1 MIRRGTDRLATAV
14 TFAVVGLIVAVLAGK
29 PEALILTAPW
39 AVLLVFGM
47 PWTAERPRSAE
58 VEVSGDRFLVGDIID
73 VRTVI
78 KAHRGTVNVTPKP
91 GDGFWPD
98 SLGSQFASASAR
110 HDVVDEGTTHFIN
123 RLRAMQW
130 GTHDVGRV
138 AVEFTSPYGLFRWS
152 MEAGQSKLVRIHP
165 NQHEL
170 RNLLAPWL
178 VRRIAGAHE
187 SNAIGRGVEYA
198 DIRPFTNGD
207 SLRDI
212 NWKASAR
219 SPEIW
224 VSQRHPDRAT
234 EVVLMLDSFI
244 ESGHDVRT
252 VFGLAVEGA
261 VALAESH
268 LGVND
273 RVGLVELGGTVRW
286 VSPGTGQH
294 QLQRMSDFLLSTGLH
309 GHDAQRDLSVL
320 MTRALP
326 PRSFVVAL
334 TPLLD
339 QRFIDALLL
348 VAGSGHDLAVVECD
362 PVRPPNEDDDLSHL
376 VARFWDAERQIV
388 RDRLTDHGIAVA
400 TWRRGDHLDLTLK
413 ELLGRRRRLVMGGR
427 R

>member
-1 MIRRGTDRLATAV
+1 MNRRGTDRLATALA
-14 TFAVVGLIVAVLAGK
+14 FAVVGLIVAVLAGK

-39 AVLLVFGM
+39 AVLLVMGL
-47 PWTAERPRSAE
+47 PWTSHRPTRIDIDVDA
-58 VEVSGDRFLVGDIID
+58 DRVLVGDIIE
-73 VRTVI
+73 VKTTI
-78 KAHRGTVNVTPKP
+78 EGTQGSAKVTPTP
-91 GDGFWPD
+91 GDGFWPESVGD
-98 SLGSQFASASAR
+98 HLIPEAAR
-110 HDVVDEGTTHFIN
+110 HDVLFDGVNESN
-123 RLRAMQW
+123 NLLRALQW

-152 MEAGQSKLVRIHP
+152 TSAGQPKLVRVHP
-165 NQHEL
+165 SSHQL

-178 VRRIAGAHE
+178 VRRVTGAHG
-187 SNAIGRGVEYA
+187 SNAVGRGVEYA
-198 DIRPFTNGD
+198 DIRPFTSGD

-234 EVVLMLDSFI
+234 DVVLMLDSFI

-294 QLQRMSDFLLSTGLH
+294 QLQKMSDFLLSTGLH
-309 GHDAQRDLSVL
+309 GHNAERDLAVL

-362 PVRPPNEDDDLSHL
+362 PVRPPGNDDPLGQL
-376 VARFWDAERQIV
+376 VARVWDAERQIV
-388 RDRLTDHGIAVA
+388 RDQLADHGIAVSI
-400 TWRRGDHLDLTLK
+400 WRRGDHLDLTLK
-413 ELLGRRRRLVMGGR
+413 ELLGRRRRIVRGGR